1 MAIIS
6 ISSGAALSAPVD
18 QARNAIRQRH
28 ITSIAVIFVS
38 RAGGVK
44 AGNVGPRV
52 SHFLAVVHV
61 SISGFFTVLL
71 FFELP
76 IGHDEGSR
84 ECSSVMCRGRLGELQ
99 EYAAVG
105 VPRLRRLCSVS
116 SATFIRRLASTR
128 RLSGRFYPLPQYPS
142 APLSAARWR
151 GGACSRF
158 SPAPLAER
166 TA

>member
-28 ITSIAVIFVS
+28 ITSITVIFVS

-44 AGNVGPRV
+44 AGNVGPSV

-61 SISGFFTVLL
+61 SVSGFFTMLL

-84 ECSSVMCRGRLGELQ
+84 EC
-99 EYAAVG
+99 
-105 VPRLRRLCSVS
+105 
-116 SATFIRRLASTR
+116 
-128 RLSGRFYPLPQYPS
+128 
-142 APLSAARWR
+142 
-151 GGACSRF
+151 
-158 SPAPLAER
+158 
-166 TA
+166 